1 LAWAD
6 EKKKEPIMSH
16 KRNIYLTM
24 KPLDEARRIVLEV
37 FGGRPLQTEEIATP
51 EAVGRVLAEPV
62 AARLS
67 SPHFHAA
74 AMDGIAVQ
82 AQRTFGAHPAK
93 PVRLRVGRDAFFVN
107 TGHVLP
113 ASTDAVIMIEN
124 VQSLDAQQVQIEAPA
139 FPWQNVR
146 KMGEDIVAT
155 EMLFAR
161 QHRITPY
168 CVGAL
173 LTAGHFT
180 VRALRKPRAAILPT
194 GPELLDWATQPISRL
209 SPGRII
215 ESNAYVL
222 GALTE
227 AAGGCYERQVPL
239 GDNLQTIGQG
249 LRSAIGAGADLV
261 MIVGG
266 SSAGSEDFA
275 RAVIEQQGEVL
286 VHGVAMM
293 PGKPAIVGR
302 VGTTPVFGMPGY
314 PVSTIMAFEQLV
326 QPLIAAWLGQPPPQ
340 RPVVDV
346 LPTRKIA
353 SKLGTEEF
361 VRVKIGRVGGQ
372 LVATTL
378 PRGAGQI
385 TSITEADGIIR
396 IPAHVEGVA
405 EGQPVAAE
413 LLRPME
419 AINDTLVVVGSHDN
433 TLDVLGDE
441 LRAQHSRLSVSS
453 SHVGSMGG
461 LMAVKRG
468 VCHLA
473 GTHLLD
479 ERDGSYNLSYIQKYL
494 PETSVR
500 LVHLVMRDQGLIVP
514 AGNPKSIKSIEDL
527 ARSGVSLINR
537 QGGSGTRILLDF
549 RLKQLGIAPES
560 IAGYANEEFTHM
572 AVAAAV
578 LSGAA
583 DVGLGIFS
591 AARAL
596 GLDFIPVVT
605 EQYDLLI
612 PDVYFETPAIQQMLA
627 VIRGQRFKQ
636 RVAALGGYHTQR
648 TGQVLL

>member
-1 LAWAD
+1 
-6 EKKKEPIMSH
+6 MSQ
-16 KRNIYLTM
+16 KRNIYLNM
-24 KPLDEARRIVLEV
+24 KPLDEARRVVLEA
-37 FGGRPLQTEEIATP
+37 FGGKSLEVEEISTP

-74 AMDGIAVQ
+74 AMDGIAVKAQ
-82 AQRTFGAHPAK
+82 ATFGAHSAK
-93 PVRLRVGRDAFFVN
+93 PRQLCVGQEAFFVN

-113 ASTDAVIMIEN
+113 PDTDAVIIIEN
-124 VQSLDAQQVQIEAPA
+124 VQVLDAGSVQIEAPA
-139 FPWQNVR
+139 FPWQHVR

-161 QHRITPY
+161 QHQITPY

-173 LTAGHFT
+173 LAAGQFS
-180 VRALRKPRAAILPT
+180 VKVLRRPRAAILPT
-194 GPELLDWATQPISRL
+194 GSELLDWSTESLAQLT
-209 SPGRII
+209 PGRII

-222 GALTE
+222 GKLLE
-227 AAGGCYERQVPL
+227 SAGGCFERLAPL
-239 GDNLQTIGQG
+239 GDDLQ
-249 LRSAIGAGADLV
+249 AIGRRLGSAVESGVDLV

-275 RAVIEQQGEVL
+275 RAVIEEHGEVL
-286 VHGVAMM
+286 VHGVTMM
-293 PGKPAIVGR
+293 PGKPTIVGR

-326 QPLIAAWLGQPPPQ
+326 QPLVAAWLGQPPLQ

-361 VRVKIGRVGGQ
+361 VRVKIGRVGDR
-372 LVATTL
+372 LVATSL

-396 IPAHVEGVA
+396 IPADVEGVA

-413 LLRPME
+413 LLRPLQVIE
-419 AINDTLVVVGSHDN
+419 QTLVVVGSHDN
-433 TLDVLGDE
+433 TLDLLADE
-441 LRAQHSRLSVSS
+441 LRAQHSRVSLSS

-479 ERDGSYNLSYIQKYL
+479 EQDGSYNLSYIRKYL
-494 PETSVR
+494 PETRVR
-500 LVHLVMRDQGLIVP
+500 LVHLVMRDQGLMVLS
-514 AGNPKSIKSIEDL
+514 GNPKNIKGIEDL
-527 ARSGVSLINR
+527 ARADVTLINR

-549 RLKQLGIAPES
+549 RLRQLGIAAQR
-560 IAGYANEEFTHM
+560 IAGYTNEEFTHM

-591 AARAL
+591 AAKAL
-596 GLDFIPVVT
+596 SLDFIPVVT

-612 PDVYFETPAIQQMLA
+612 PDVYFETASIQELLS
-627 VIRGQRFKQ
+627 VIRSRRFKQ
-636 RVAALGGYHTQR
+636 RVEELGGYHTER
-648 TGQVLL
+648 TGEVLL